1 MIAKH
6 IGQTINC
13 SLQTWMVG
21 MFYLLL
27 YLLEKKESNVD
38 YSETTFNALGF
49 TRNLS
54 FNKTFSFLT
63 LKGEKRVHARRR
75 IRFGY

>member
-27 YLLEKKESNVD
+27 YLLEKKKAIWI
-38 YSETTFNALGF
+38 TPKQ
-49 TRNLS
+49 LS
-54 FNKTFSFLT
+54 MHLDLQEICLSTKLSLS
-63 LKGEKRVHARRR
+63 
-75 IRFGY
+75 

>member
-6 IGQTINC
+6 IGQIINC

-21 MFYLLL
+21 MFCLLL
-27 YLLEKKESNVD
+27 YLLEEKGSNVD
-38 YSETTFNALGF
+38 YSEATFNAFGF

-63 LKGEKRVHARRR
+63 LKGEKRLHAKQR